1 MGMNNRYFKTGNIPD
16 CNQVFCLVALVHPGK
31 EGWDEGDPL
40 RLVEQ
45 EITAFGA
52 ANVQI
57 TEIQEP
63 EALALIAEGAEVEMK
78 SILVPHLVTI
88 YRVPVQ

>member
-1 MGMNNRYFKTGNIPD
+1 MSNRYFKTGNLPD
-16 CNQVFCLVALVHPGK
+16 GNQVFCLVASVHPGK
-31 EGWDEGDPL
+31 EGWGEGDPL

-45 EITAFGA
+45 EIRAFA
-52 ANVQI
+52 ANVQV

-63 EALALIAEGAEVEMK
+63 EALPLIAEGAEVVTD